1 MQNST
6 IPYHVLVLT
15 PNRFLRMIHEKKVRL
30 VEPSNQLINKTIK
43 KVLGER
49 DNYKKQIVE
58 LSFYKN

>member
-1 MQNST
+1 
-6 IPYHVLVLT
+6 
-15 PNRFLRMIHEKKVRL
+15 MIHEKKVRL